1 VVKKTFLL
9 LSFFFLYIVALHAQK
24 ITARATVDSSY
35 YKVGDFVH
43 LTINVTHDK
52 NINISAPVIGDS
64 TSDFEVINSKPAV
77 VKKEGNKFLTTYE
90 YTLSKYDSG
99 EVYLPHIPVY
109 YTESGD
115 TDIQIAYTNP
125 IKFTVST
132 IKVNLNKPIKD
143 IKKPIT
149 IPLNWK
155 LIVLIILILL
165 LIAAVIFY
173 FYNKHRKNKK
183 PAEVSKKVI
192 MKPPHVIA
200 LYELRALEEKQLWQK
215 GKIKEYHSDITEIIR
230 KYFHDQF
237 FLPAMELTTTEVMDY
252 LKKVEDAAPILD
264 LTYKFLT
271 DADLVKFAK
280 FMPMD
285 SVNEDM
291 MKEAVEI
298 VEKTKPKPQKELV
311 RSESTASREDKDV

>member
-1 VVKKTFLL
+1 MVKRIFII
-9 LSFFFLYIVALHAQK
+9 LSCLFLYVSILHAQK
-24 ITARATVDSSY
+24 ITARATVDSSH

-52 NINISAPVIGDS
+52 NINLSAPVVGDS
-64 TSDFEVINSKPAV
+64 TSDFEVIDSKPAV
-77 VKKEGNKFLTTYE
+77 VKKEGNKFLTTYK

-99 EVYLPHIPVY
+99 EVSLPHIPVY
-109 YTESGD
+109 YTENGD
-115 TDIQIAYTNP
+115 TDLQVAYTNP
-125 IKFTVST
+125 IRFTVST

-143 IKKPIT
+143 IKKPLV

-155 LIVLIILILL
+155 IIVLIILIIL
-165 LIAAVIFY
+165 LIGALIFY
-173 FYNKHRKNKK
+173 FYNRYKK
-183 PAEVSKKVI
+183 KKQPAEVTKKVI

-215 GKIKEYHSDITEIIR
+215 GMIKEYHSDITEIIR

-252 LKKVEDAAPILD
+252 LKKVDDASPILD
-264 LTYKFLT
+264 TTYKFFT
-271 DADLVKFAK
+271 NADLVKFAK
-280 FMPMD
+280 FKPMD
-285 SVNEDM
+285 SVNEEM

-298 VEKTKPKPQKELV
+298 VEKTKPKPEKELV
-311 RSESTASREDKDV
+311 QSESTASREDKHV